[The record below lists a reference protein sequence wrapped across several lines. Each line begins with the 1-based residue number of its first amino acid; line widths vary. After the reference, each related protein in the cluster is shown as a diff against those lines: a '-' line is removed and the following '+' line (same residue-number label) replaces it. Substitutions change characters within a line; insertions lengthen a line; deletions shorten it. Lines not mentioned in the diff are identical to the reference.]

1 LIHHYLI
8 KRETGT
14 LQNQNSGI
22 AGNVGL
28 NEIRYFLIDKGSDNF
43 HKSNIRLRSSI
54 KKEDL
59 DKYMRLIER
68 EVLRERTPDLHEL
81 AQSLENVEHEK
92 HSQKPVNLHS
102 TQSPNS
108 SPVSRSRP
116 NVMSSGASIITELI
130 ERGYLKDSQK
140 WLTPRAFFTIGEKI
154 LMDIMDP
161 LKYGEIGFHETMTE
175 GLGSVVLD
183 STKQFEYGNDL
194 KMINVP
200 RSLLNTLQ
208 RQARGHSPI
217 ELPLQLDMEDF
228 EEYQTSRDVRVSLV
242 YCIDLSSTMR
252 YSSMFGDLS
261 RIEAAKK
268 ALWGLFIFNKKF
280 FPSDSISVIGFGA
293 LASRISP
300 NDIPYLKT
308 FEPGGDFMHYTNY
321 QAALRLASRIL
332 ISEGSSNKRI
342 VLITDGHPSACF
354 IDHQKDYTNLTSQKP
369 YSHFYTPDKE
379 TLQRIKID
387 QNLKLEHHSGKLIY
401 LCYRYRQVDEYIGM
415 RTIAEAKKC
424 WHNNIQIDT
433 LMISEEDSLLDYVNQ
448 MEKSVRGK
456 SYYINPGNIDK
467 ALITDYLNNRRTI
480 MRS

>member
-1 LIHHYLI
+1 M
-8 KRETGT
+8 GT
-14 LQNQNSGI
+14 LQNQNSGV
-22 AGNVGL
+22 AGSVVL
-28 NEIRYFLIDKGSDNF
+28 NKFRYFLVDKSDNF
-43 HKSNIRLRSSI
+43 HNRNIRPKTSI

-59 DKYMRLIER
+59 DRYLRLIER
-68 EVLRERTPDLHEL
+68 EALRERTPDLQEL
-81 AQSLENVEHEK
+81 AQSLENVENGGHSKK
-92 HSQKPVNLHS
+92 HKDLDS
-102 TQSPNS
+102 TKSPNP
-108 SPVSRSRP
+108 SPVSQYSP
-116 NVMSSGASIITELI
+116 NVMSVGASIITELI

-154 LMDIMDP
+154 LIDIMDP

-183 STKQFEYGNDL
+183 STKKFEYGNDL
-194 KMINVP
+194 RMINVP

-208 RQARGHSPI
+208 RRARGHSPI
-217 ELPLQLDMEDF
+217 ELPLQVDIEDF
-228 EEYQTSRDVRVSLV
+228 EEYETSRDVRVSLV

-280 FPSDSISVIGFGA
+280 FPSDSITVIGFGA

-321 QAALRLASRIL
+321 QAALRLASKIL
-332 ISEGSSNKRI
+332 ISDGSPNKRI

-354 IDHQKDYTNLTSQKP
+354 IDNQNDYANLTSQKP
-369 YSHFYTPDKE
+369 YSHFYNPDKD
-379 TLQRIKID
+379 TLQRIKTD
-387 QNLKLEHHSGKLIY
+387 QNLKLDHNSGKLIY

-415 RTIAEAKKC
+415 RTIAEAKRC
-424 WHNNIQIDT
+424 WHNKIQIDT
-433 LMISEEDSLLDYVNQ
+433 IMISEEDSLLDYVNQ
-448 MEKSVRGK
+448 MERSVRGK

-467 ALITDYLNNRRTI
+467 ALITDYLNNKRTI

>member
-1 LIHHYLI
+1 
-8 KRETGT
+8 
-14 LQNQNSGI
+14 
-22 AGNVGL
+22 L
-28 NEIRYFLIDKGSDNF
+28 NKFRYFLVDKRDNF
-43 HKSNIRLRSSI
+43 HNRNLRQKTSI
-54 KKEDL
+54 KKEEL
-59 DKYMRLIER
+59 DRYLRLIER
-68 EVLRERTPDLHEL
+68 EALRERTPDLQEL
-81 AQSLENVEHEK
+81 AQSLENLDGGG
-92 HSQKPVNLHS
+92 HSKKLKDLHS
-102 TQSPNS
+102 TQSPNPS
-108 SPVSRSRP
+108 SVSQHSP
-116 NVMSSGASIITELI
+116 TLLSVGASIITELI
-130 ERGYLKDSQK
+130 ERGYLKDSRK
-140 WLTPRAFFTIGEKI
+140 WLTHRAFFTIGEKI

-161 LKYGEIGFHETMTE
+161 LKYGEMGFHETMTE

-183 STKQFEYGNDL
+183 STKKFEYGNDMR
-194 KMINVP
+194 MINVP

-208 RQARGHSPI
+208 RRARGRSPI
-217 ELPLQLDMEDF
+217 ELPLQVDMEDF
-228 EEYQTSRDVRVSLV
+228 EEYETSRDVRVSLV

-280 FPSDSISVIGFGA
+280 FPSDSITVIGFGA

-300 NDIPYLKT
+300 DDIPYLKT

-321 QAALRLASRIL
+321 QAALRLASKIL
-332 ISEGSSNKRI
+332 ISDGSPNKRI

-354 IDHQKDYTNLTSQKP
+354 IDNQKDYTNLTSQKP

-387 QNLKLEHHSGKLIY
+387 QNLKLDHKLGKLIY

-415 RTIAEAKKC
+415 RTIAEVKRC
-424 WHNNIQIDT
+424 WHNKIQIDT
-433 LMISEEDSLLDYVNQ
+433 IMISEEDSLLDYVNQ
-448 MEKSVRGK
+448 MERSVRGK

-467 ALITDYLNNRRTI
+467 ALITDYLNNKRTI

>member
-1 LIHHYLI
+1 
-8 KRETGT
+8 
-14 LQNQNSGI
+14 
-22 AGNVGL
+22 L
-28 NEIRYFLIDKGSDNF
+28 NKFRYFLVDNSDNF
-43 HKSNIRLRSSI
+43 HNRNLRLKTSI

-59 DKYMRLIER
+59 DRYLRLIER
-68 EVLRERTPDLHEL
+68 EALRERTPDLQEL
-81 AQSLENVEHEK
+81 AQSLENVDDGG
-92 HSQKPVNLHS
+92 HSKKLKDLHS
-102 TQSPNS
+102 TQSPNPS
-108 SPVSRSRP
+108 SVSRYSP
-116 NVMSSGASIITELI
+116 TLMSVGASIITELI
-130 ERGYLKDSQK
+130 ERGYLKNSRK
-140 WLTPRAFFTIGEKI
+140 WLTHRAFFTIGEKI

-183 STKQFEYGNDL
+183 STKKFEYGNDL
-194 KMINVP
+194 RMINVP
-200 RSLLNTLQ
+200 KSLLNTLQ
-208 RQARGHSPI
+208 RRARGRSPI
-217 ELPLQLDMEDF
+217 ELPLQVDMDDF
-228 EEYQTSRDVRVSLV
+228 EEYETSRDVRVSLV

-280 FPSDSISVIGFGA
+280 FPSDSITVIGFGA

-300 NDIPYLKT
+300 DDIPYLKT

-321 QAALRLASRIL
+321 QAALRLASKIL
-332 ISEGSSNKRI
+332 ISDGSPNKRI

-354 IDHQKDYTNLTSQKP
+354 IDNQKDYINLTSQKP

-387 QNLKLEHHSGKLIY
+387 QNLKLDHKLGKLIY

-415 RTIAEAKKC
+415 RTIAEAKRC
-424 WHNNIQIDT
+424 WHNKIQIDT
-433 LMISEEDSLLDYVNQ
+433 IMISEEDSLLDYVNQ
-448 MEKSVRGK
+448 MERSVRGK

-467 ALITDYLNNRRTI
+467 ALITDYLNNKRTT

>member
-1 LIHHYLI
+1 L
-8 KRETGT
+8 KKF
-14 LQNQNSGI
+14 
-22 AGNVGL
+22 
-28 NEIRYFLIDKGSDNF
+28 RYFLVDKSDNF
-43 HKSNIRLRSSI
+43 HNRNLRLKTSI

-59 DKYMRLIER
+59 DRYLRLIER
-68 EVLRERTPDLHEL
+68 EALRERTPDLQEL
-81 AQSLENVEHEK
+81 AQLLENAEDGRDSK
-92 HSQKPVNLHS
+92 KLKDLHS
-102 TQSPNS
+102 TNS
-108 SPVSRSRP
+108 LNPSPVSPYSA
-116 NVMSSGASIITELI
+116 NVLSTGTSIITELI
-130 ERGYLKDSQK
+130 ERGYVKDSRK
-140 WLTPRAFFTIGEKI
+140 WLTHRAFFTIGEKI
-154 LMDIMDP
+154 LTDIMDP

-183 STKQFEYGNDL
+183 STKKFEYGNDL
-194 KMINVP
+194 RMINVP

-208 RQARGHSPI
+208 RHARGHGPI
-217 ELPLQLDMEDF
+217 ELPLQVDMEDF
-228 EEYQTSRDVRVSLV
+228 EEYETSRDVRVSLV

-280 FPSDSISVIGFGA
+280 FPSDSITVIGFGA

-300 NDIPYLKT
+300 DDIPYLKT

-321 QAALRLASRIL
+321 QAALRLASKIL
-332 ISEGSSNKRI
+332 ISDGSPNKRI

-354 IDHQKDYTNLTSQKP
+354 IDNQKDYTNLTSQKP

-387 QNLKLEHHSGKLIY
+387 QNLRLDHKPGKLIY

-415 RTIAEAKKC
+415 QTIAEAKRC
-424 WHNNIQIDT
+424 WHNKIQIDT
-433 LMISEEDSLLDYVNQ
+433 IMISEEDSLLDYVNQ
-448 MEKSVRGK
+448 MERSVRGK

-467 ALITDYLNNRRTI
+467 ALITDYLNNKRTI

>member
-1 LIHHYLI
+1 MN
-8 KRETGT
+8 KF
-14 LQNQNSGI
+14 
-22 AGNVGL
+22 
-28 NEIRYFLIDKGSDNF
+28 RYFLVDKSDNF
-43 HKSNIRLRSSI
+43 HNRNLRQKTSI

-59 DKYMRLIER
+59 DRYLRLIER
-68 EVLRERTPDLHEL
+68 EALRERTPDLQEL
-81 AQSLENVEHEK
+81 AQSLENVDDGG
-92 HSQKPVNLHS
+92 HSKKLKDLHS
-102 TQSPNS
+102 TKSPNPS
-108 SPVSRSRP
+108 SVSRYSP
-116 NVMSSGASIITELI
+116 TLMSVGASIITELI
-130 ERGYLKDSQK
+130 ERGYLKDSRK
-140 WLTPRAFFTIGEKI
+140 WLTHRAFFTIGEKI

-183 STKQFEYGNDL
+183 STKKFEYGNDMR
-194 KMINVP
+194 MINVP

-208 RQARGHSPI
+208 RRARGRSPI
-217 ELPLQLDMEDF
+217 ELPLQVDMEDF
-228 EEYQTSRDVRVSLV
+228 EEYETSRDVRVSLV

-280 FPSDSISVIGFGA
+280 FPSDSITVIGFGA

-300 NDIPYLKT
+300 DDIPYLKT

-321 QAALRLASRIL
+321 QAALRLASKIL
-332 ISEGSSNKRI
+332 ISDGSPNKRI

-354 IDHQKDYTNLTSQKP
+354 IDNQKDYTNLTSQKP

-387 QNLKLEHHSGKLIY
+387 QNLKLDHKLGKLIY

-415 RTIAEAKKC
+415 RTIAEAKRC
-424 WHNNIQIDT
+424 WHNKIQIDT
-433 LMISEEDSLLDYVNQ
+433 IMISEEDSLLDYVNQ
-448 MEKSVRGK
+448 MERSVRGK

-467 ALITDYLNNRRTI
+467 ALITDYLNNKRTI